1 MKLVFKRIG
10 AYILD
15 TFLVM
20 LVATL
25 ISSLTFI
32 NKDYKEYNST
42 YKEYNDRLT
51 IYQNFI
57 KDLENYYEDEEIS
70 EEEYENIT
78 TNYKEFSNYITSRY
92 DDKKISNEEY
102 DEVFKELSEIYTN
115 EYVSYN
121 YKLSKLNI
129 ISSIILIICLTLY
142 FGVIQYLM
150 KGQTLGKRIFNI
162 KVINNRE
169 EKVGLVNLLIR
180 TFILTGVLISI
191 AQIIC
196 LFVLNETDYY
206 KACYYI
212 KIISSGI
219 EFMILI
225 IMLIRA
231 DGCGLHDLIARTK
244 VVDINNQLKKECD
257 NTIIEAQ
264 YIENNNLDNK

>member
-32 NKDYKEYNST
+32 NKDYKTYNST
-42 YKEYNDRLT
+42 YKEYEDKLN
-51 IYQNFI
+51 IYQDFI
-57 KDLENYYEDEEIS
+57 NDLEDYYQDEEIS
-70 EEEYENIT
+70 DEEYENIT
-78 TNYKEFSNYITSRY
+78 TDYIEFSNYVTLRY
-92 DDKKISNEEY
+92 DDKEISTEEY
-102 DEVFKELSEIYTN
+102 DEIFDDLLEIYKD
-115 EYVSYN
+115 EYISYN

-142 FGVIQYLM
+142 FGVVQYLM
-150 KGQTLGKRIFNI
+150 NGQTLGKRIFNL
-162 KVINNRE
+162 KVVNKNN
-169 EKVGLVNLLIR
+169 EKVGLVNLLVR
-180 TFILTGVLISI
+180 TVILTGVLISI

-196 LFVLNETDYY
+196 LFVLNENSYY
-206 KACYYI
+206 NASYYI
-212 KIISSGI
+212 KLISYGI

-225 IMLIRA
+225 TMLFRI

-244 VVDINNQLKKECD
+244 VTDINNNVNDCKD
-257 NTIIEAQ
+257 NTIIEGQ
-264 YIENNNLDNK
+264 YTENDNFDNK